1 MVFPYIMSQ
10 TGPMSRCLQGL
21 PLPLA
26 AVSVVRKSFD
36 ARAKYRDF
44 AYVVDVDAKAA
55 RAAGASPRF
64 RPGQTER

>member
-1 MVFPYIMSQ
+1 M
-10 TGPMSRCLQGL
+10 QGL

-44 AYVVDVDAKAA
+44 AYVVDVDAKSA
-55 RAAGASPRF
+55 RAAGASPKF
-64 RPGQTER
+64 KPGQTER